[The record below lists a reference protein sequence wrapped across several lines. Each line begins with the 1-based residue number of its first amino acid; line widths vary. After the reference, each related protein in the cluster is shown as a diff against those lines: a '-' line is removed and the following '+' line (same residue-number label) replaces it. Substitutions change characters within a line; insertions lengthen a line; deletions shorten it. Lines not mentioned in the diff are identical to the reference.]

1 MRAGV
6 VVATT
11 SGFAP
16 GERKAFETIRRS
28 GVVVVTCFPSGDH
41 AAPQTPQTPSTGDGK
56 QAETHEGGKEDKGD
70 GQEKK
75 KPELPPI
82 VRAQHLSPAKAR
94 ILLMCALTKTRDP
107 VEVQRLFNEY

>member
-1 MRAGV
+1 MCPVIA
-6 VVATT
+6 
-11 SGFAP
+11 SAP
-16 GERKAFETIRRS
+16 G
-28 GVVVVTCFPSGDH
+28 
-41 AAPQTPQTPSTGDGK
+41 QTPSSGGGK
-56 QAETHEGGKEDKGD
+56 QPKTTDEGGKEDKGD
-70 GQEKK
+70 GKEKK